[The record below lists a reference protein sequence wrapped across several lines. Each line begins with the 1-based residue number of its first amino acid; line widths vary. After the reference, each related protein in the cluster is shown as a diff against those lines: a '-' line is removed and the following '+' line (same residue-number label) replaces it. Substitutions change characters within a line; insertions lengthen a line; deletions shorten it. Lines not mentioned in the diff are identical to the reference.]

1 MTPDNPIVA
10 RMWEQDHASR
20 SLGMVLRQ
28 AGDGAARIAMTV
40 RDDMING
47 WDICHGGII
56 AALADSAFAVA
67 CNSRGVVTVASGF
80 DVDFLHSAAA
90 GDVLVACASER
101 SKRGR
106 SGIYDVTVIRE
117 GDDRTI
123 AEFRGRSRE
132 MSRLNEA
139 R

>member
-1 MTPDNPIVA
+1 MTPDNPIVE
-10 RMWEQDHASR
+10 RMWEQDQASR

-56 AALADSAFAVA
+56 AALADSAFALA
-67 CNSRGVVTVASGF
+67 CNSRGVVTVASGLG
-80 DVDFLHSAAA
+80 VDFLHSAAA
-90 GDVLVACASER
+90 GGGLVACASER

-106 SGIYDVTVIRE
+106 AGTYDVTVGRE
-117 GDDRTI
+117 RRD
-123 AEFRGRSRE
+123 
-132 MSRLNEA
+132 
-139 R
+139 